1 MSISTYGELKT
12 AVSNWLTRSDLTSR
26 IPEFIAMGE
35 AQLFTDLRC
44 REMEASANVTVTTAT
59 RASSL
64 PTRWVAGRSLYISGT
79 PNQRLEYRT
88 PDEYWAIY
96 AGLTSA
102 KPQVYTIE
110 EDSFLW
116 GPVPDTDYTAVS
128 RFYQRPAVL
137 SSDSDT
143 NDVLSR
149 WPNLYLHSALIQ
161 SAPFIGNDPRISTW
175 ASLYEDLIER
185 IHNADKADRAS

>member
-12 AVSNWLTRSDLTSR
+12 AVSNWLTRVDLTAR

-44 REMEASANVTVTTAT
+44 REMETSANVTVTAST
-59 RASSL
+59 RESAL
-64 PTRWVAGRSLYISGT
+64 PTRWVAGRSVYISGT

-88 PDEYWAIY
+88 PDEYWAVY
-96 AGLTSA
+96 ADLTSA
-102 KPQVYTIE
+102 KPQAYTIE

-116 GPVPDTDYTAVS
+116 GPVPDAGYTAVS
-128 RFYQRPAVL
+128 RHYQRPAVL

-143 NDVLSR
+143 NDVLAR

-185 IHNADKADRAS
+185 IHNADKMDRAS